1 MKMRKRKGNY
11 SSGRPAKMKIISD
24 KVFGELYY
32 NGAWEKEE
40 NLDSRFGAQ
49 KIKVVIEAHESQEI
63 LDIQREKYLSYQ
75 QQKDKFIRKIPKVLL
90 NYYLNTYDDI
100 SSVIDIPEQI
110 NKENI
115 NERLIIKLIRINDI
129 YFARN
134 GCYGW
139 LCDCAWDEEHGLCIL
154 LSESEPCI
162 KDQDY
167 LI

>member
-1 MKMRKRKGNY
+1 MMIIND
-11 SSGRPAKMKIISD
+11 KI
-24 KVFGELYY
+24 FGELHY
-32 NGAWEKEE
+32 NSAWEKEE
-40 NLDSRFGAQ
+40 NFDSRFEEE
-49 KIKVVIEAHESQEI
+49 KIKVVIEADESQEI
-63 LDIQREKYLSYQ
+63 LDIQREQYLAYR
-75 QQKDKFIRKIPKVLL
+75 QQKNKFINKIPKVLL
-90 NYYLNTYDDI
+90 DYYLGIYDDI
-100 SSVIDIPEQI
+100 SSALDIPEQI

-115 NERLIIKLIRINDI
+115 NEQLIVKLVRINDI

-134 GCYGW
+134 GSYGW